1 MHSPDM
7 RRRNML
13 IAALAAPALPE
24 LHGCA
29 APLPVS
35 LNAASS
41 PAAQA
46 LLKDSA
52 MAHGLT
58 ALQAIQDLN
67 VSYSGEWRALIG
79 KLQPALVDASFRG
92 SSEERLLLREGVV
105 AQAHTGPGG
114 RKQVLRRAGTTAPGE
129 VHVWFNGEEARDAE
143 RRAAAALV
151 ADAYRLFLLGPMLLV
166 ERPLVMELG
175 ELEWVNEHACDVL
188 RLQLAPGLGHARVDQ
203 VALFIDR
210 KERLMRRVRFT
221 LDGLESTKGAI
232 AEVECYDHQTL
243 NGVRWPTRFY
253 ERLLRPLRMPVHD
266 WNLTGLDINRGLRA
280 GAVDG
285 SELRGAAVARA
296 AALPKRPNAG

>member
-1 MHSPDM
+1 M
-7 RRRNML
+7 
-13 IAALAAPALPE
+13 
-24 LHGCA
+24 
-29 APLPVS
+29 
-35 LNAASS
+35 
-41 PAAQA
+41 
-46 LLKDSA
+46 
-52 MAHGLT
+52 
-58 ALQAIQDLN
+58 
-67 VSYSGEWRALIG
+67 
-79 KLQPALVDASFRG
+79 
-92 SSEERLLLREGVV
+92 LLREGVV

-280 GAVDG
+280 GDVDG
-285 SELRGAAVARA
+285 SELRGAAVVRA
-296 AALPKRPNAG
+296 AALPKRPNAS